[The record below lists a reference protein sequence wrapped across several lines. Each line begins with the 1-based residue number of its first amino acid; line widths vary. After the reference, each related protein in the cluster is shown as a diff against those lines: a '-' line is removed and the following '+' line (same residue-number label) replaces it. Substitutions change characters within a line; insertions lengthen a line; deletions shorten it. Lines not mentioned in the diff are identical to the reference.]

1 MFLTKIE
8 PYIVLLIQIIWFN
21 HRTTWQHLTLLAA
34 HIGGAILLSTGGH
47 FTVSMDTLGD
57 LLLFVAVAGNAAL
70 YIPTQRYSREIGA
83 SYAAGFSQLF
93 GGLILVPLVVAYS
106 THSFTFSE
114 EHSVGWV
121 YVLLTVLVFHVLST
135 GLWFASMRHVPPW
148 LASALRS
155 FGPVL
160 AAPIAWLWFNKP
172 LTSIQTVGAAIVIIT
187 SAWMV
192 VLERRR

>member
-1 MFLTKIE
+1 
-8 PYIVLLIQIIWFN
+8 
-21 HRTTWQHLTLLAA
+21 
-34 HIGGAILLSTGGH
+34 
-47 FTVSMDTLGD
+47 MDTLGD
-57 LLLFVAVAGNAAL
+57 LLMFVAVAGNAAL
-70 YIPTQRYSREIGA
+70 YIPTQRFSLSIGS

-93 GGLILVPLVVAYS
+93 GGLILLPLLPFFS
-106 THSFTFSE
+106 MDSFVLTES
-114 EHSVGWV
+114 HQIGWF

-135 GLWFASMRHVPPW
+135 GLWFASMRHVPAW

-160 AAPIAWLWFNKP
+160 AAPIAWVWFDKP
-172 LTSIQTVGAAIVIIT
+172 LTGIQTVGACIVIIT